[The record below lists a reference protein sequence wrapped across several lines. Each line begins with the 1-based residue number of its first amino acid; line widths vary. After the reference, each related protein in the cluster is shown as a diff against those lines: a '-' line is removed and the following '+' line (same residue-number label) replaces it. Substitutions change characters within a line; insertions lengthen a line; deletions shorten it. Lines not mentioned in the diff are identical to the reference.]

1 LRIFL
6 RQETSANGA
15 VASSTD
21 ITSLNAFQ
29 KPNIHKFEKKND
41 QIKGKER
48 TTTAIPD
55 E

>member
-1 LRIFL
+1 MPFRNQRFTNL
-6 RQETSANGA
+6 
-15 VASSTD
+15 
-21 ITSLNAFQ
+21 
-29 KPNIHKFEKKND
+29 KKKND